1 MTIRL
6 GALLLPEHAGG
17 RATALWRR
25 VEDLGLAHAWTLD
38 HLSWRTLAGRPWF
51 DAMTTLAAAAAT
63 TSRIELGTLVTS
75 PSFRHPVTTATQA
88 MTIDQ
93 QSGGRFVLGVGAGA
107 AGPDATALGG
117 APLSPGQRAGR
128 FAEFVTL
135 LDRLLRD
142 PVTSFAGD
150 WFTAHEVRMTPG
162 CVRAPRL
169 PLAIAAAGP
178 RGMRLA
184 ARFAD
189 TWVTIGDAATPGEQD
204 EAAAFGTLRAQLA
217 RLTEICEQLGR
228 PPAGLR
234 KLVNLSRVAA
244 DPYASP
250 ERLADL
256 VGRCGELG
264 FTDVVLAY
272 PRPDGVFAGDE
283 RAFERAVT
291 SVRTGVRTGARTG
304 AVVGPVVGSTVG
316 SAGDEGR
323 D

>member
-1 MTIRL
+1 MTVNL
-6 GALLLPEHAGG
+6 GALLLPEHPGG
-17 RATALWRR
+17 GATAPWRR
-25 VEDLGLAHAWTLD
+25 AEELGLAHAWTLD
-38 HLSWRTLAGRPWF
+38 HLSWRTLAGKPWL

-93 QSGGRFVLGVGAGA
+93 LSGGRFVLGVGAGA

-117 APLSPGQRAGR
+117 APLSPGQRASR

-135 LDRLLRD
+135 VDKLLRD
-142 PVTSFAGD
+142 PVTTFDGD
-150 WFTAHEVRMTPG
+150 WFTAREVHLVPG
-162 CVRAPRL
+162 CVRLPRL
-169 PLAIAAAGP
+169 PLAVAAAGP

-184 ARFAD
+184 ARYAD
-189 TWVTIGDAATPGEQD
+189 TWVTIGDTAAPGGQD
-204 EAAAFGTLRAQLA
+204 EAAAFATLRAQV
-217 RLTEICEQLGR
+217 RRVTEICEQVGR
-228 PPAGLR
+228 RPAGLR
-234 KLVNLSRVAA
+234 KLVNLSRVAV

-264 FTDVVLAY
+264 FTDVVLAW
-272 PRPDGVFAGDE
+272 PRAHGVFAGDE
-283 RAFERAVT
+283 RAFEAAVT
-291 SVRTGVRTGARTG
+291 RVRTGARTSARTG
-304 AVVGPVVGSTVG
+304 AVVGSMAGP
-316 SAGDEGR
+316 AGDGGR

>member
-17 RATALWRR
+17 RATAVWRR
-25 VEDLGLAHAWTLD
+25 AEDLGLAHAWTLD

-93 QSGGRFVLGVGAGA
+93 LSGGRFVLGVGAGA

-117 APLSPGQRAGR
+117 GPLSPGQRAGR

-142 PVTSFAGD
+142 PVTTFDGD
-150 WFTAHEVRMTPG
+150 WFTAHEVRMEPG
-162 CVRAPRL
+162 CVRLPRL
-169 PLAIAAAGP
+169 PFAVAAAGP

-184 ARFAD
+184 ARFAGM
-189 TWVTIGDAATPGEQD
+189 WVTIGDAAAPGEQD
-204 EAAAFGTLRAQLA
+204 EAAAFGTLRVQVA
-217 RLTEICEQLGR
+217 RLTEICEQAGR

-244 DPYASP
+244 APYASP

-272 PRPDGVFAGDE
+272 PRPHGVFAGDE

-291 SVRTGVRTGARTG
+291 SVHTGVPAGARTG
-304 AVVGPVVGSTVG
+304 ATVG
-316 SAGDEGR
+316 SMIGTAGDGGS